1 MTEPQI
7 VLEAKGITK
16 QFPGVLAS
24 DNVNFDLRKGEIH
37 ALLGENGAG
46 KSTLMNLIY
55 GLHRPDKGEII
66 VNGKTID
73 IHSPNDSIAAGIGM
87 VHQHFMLIPVF
98 TVAEN
103 VMLGD
108 EETKRGSLDRISVA
122 KKINEISKQY
132 GLDVDPNALVGP
144 LPVGI
149 QQRVEIV
156 KTLYRNAEIVIL
168 DEPTAVLTPQ
178 EAEDLFRIMRD
189 LTTRGVSI
197 IFITHKLKEFSPL
210 LTASPSCARDVSS
223 TPSNRPKPI
232 RLNSRI

>member
-1 MTEPQI
+1 MSEQPI
-7 VLEAKGITK
+7 VLEARGITK

-66 VNGKTID
+66 VNGKPVA
-73 IHSPNDSIAAGIGM
+73 IHSPNDSIAVGIGM

-108 EETKRGSLDRISVA
+108 EVTRNGSLDRANVA
-122 KKINEISKQY
+122 SKINEISKQY

-144 LPVGI
+144 
-149 QQRVEIV
+149 
-156 KTLYRNAEIVIL
+156 
-168 DEPTAVLTPQ
+168 
-178 EAEDLFRIMRD
+178 
-189 LTTRGVSI
+189 
-197 IFITHKLKEFSPL
+197 
-210 LTASPSCARDVSS
+210 
-223 TPSNRPKPI
+223 
-232 RLNSRI
+232 

>member
-1 MTEPQI
+1 MHGI
-7 VLEAKGITK
+7 VKR
-16 QFPGVLAS
+16 FPGVLAN
-24 DNVNFDLRKGEIH
+24 DKVDFDLRKGEIH

-55 GLHRPDKGEII
+55 GLHHPDKGEVI
-66 VNGKTID
+66 VNGKTAVIQ
-73 IHSPNDSIAAGIGM
+73 SPNDSIALGIGM

-108 EETKRGSLDRISVA
+108 ETVKRGSLDRAAVSA
-122 KKINEISKQY
+122 KITEISKQY
-132 GLDVDPNALVGP
+132 GLDVDPNAMVGS

-189 LTTRGVSI
+189 LTARGVSI
-197 IFITHKLKEFSPL
+197 I
-210 LTASPSCARDVSS
+210 
-223 TPSNRPKPI
+223 
-232 RLNSRI
+232 